1 MGTGLDAKS
10 GHERASL
17 RQALRMR
24 HMTMI
29 SLGGVIG
36 AGLFVGS
43 GAVIQTTGPAAVVS
57 YALAG
62 FLVILIMRM
71 LGEMAT
77 ARPAVGSFA
86 EYGRI
91 ALGEWA
97 GFLMGWLY
105 WYFWVIV
112 VAVEATAGALTLHN
126 WLFPGV
132 PLWVLS
138 LILLL
143 LLTLSNLL
151 SVRSYGEFEYWFAFI
166 KVAAIVVF
174 IVLAGLFVLGLW
186 PGSHLNFSNLTAY
199 GGFAPKGVGAL
210 FADVTTLIFSF
221 FGSEIVTI
229 AAAESKEPAK
239 AVARATNSVIWRV
252 LVFYV
257 LSIFLI
263 VTMIPWND
271 SKALASPYVSALS
284 LLHIPGV
291 AAAMNVVVITAV
303 LSCLNSGLYTASR
316 MLFALAY
323 QGNAPKALLRTNRRG
338 VPARAILFCTI
349 VGYLSIIMDYVSP
362 QHVFLFLLNSSG
374 AVGLFIY
381 LLIACSELVMRRRME
396 REGDELKVRMW
407 LFPFLTYLCIAAMTA
422 VIVAMAFQPGDL
434 SQLVLSLVSVAVLLV
449 VYAVKRW
456 YGRGR
461 SSGDAIHS

>member
-1 MGTGLDAKS
+1 MERVSALAMRTESEHASGTLQQS
-10 GHERASL
+10 
-17 RQALRMR
+17 LRMR

-43 GAVIQTTGPAAVVS
+43 GAVIQATGPAAIIS
-57 YALAG
+57 YAMVGL
-62 FLVILIMRM
+62 LVIFIMRM
-71 LGEMAT
+71 LGEMAV
-77 ARPAVGSFA
+77 ARPSVGSFA

-97 GFLMGWLY
+97 GFLIGWLY

-126 WLFPGV
+126 WVLPGV
-132 PLWVLS
+132 PLWLLS
-138 LILLL
+138 LALLVI
-143 LLTLSNLL
+143 LTLTNVF

-174 IVLAGLFVLGLW
+174 IVLGALFVLGLW
-186 PGSHLNFSNLTAY
+186 PHAHLNFSNLTKH
-199 GGFAPKGVGAL
+199 GGFIPFGVGAL
-210 FADVTTLIFSF
+210 FSSVTTLIFSF

-229 AAAESKEPAK
+229 AAAESKEPARS
-239 AVARATNSVIWRV
+239 VARATNSVIWRV

-263 VTMIPWND
+263 VTILPWND
-271 SKALASPYVSALS
+271 PKALASPYVNALK
-284 LLHIPGV
+284 LLGVPGV
-291 AAAMNVVVITAV
+291 ASAMDVVVITAV

-316 MLFALAY
+316 MLFALAH
-323 QGNAPKALLRTNRRG
+323 QGNAPKNLLRVNRRG
-338 VPARAILFCTI
+338 VPVRAILVCTI

-381 LLIACSELVMRRRME
+381 LLIACSQLRLRRQLNRDRVELPV
-396 REGDELKVRMW
+396 KMW
-407 LFPFLTYLCIAAMTA
+407 FYPYLTYLCIAGMVA
-422 VIVAMAFQPGDL
+422 VMISMVFHKGDV
-434 SQLVLSLVSVAVLLV
+434 SQLVLSLVSVAVLLTIH
-449 VYAVKRW
+449 W
-456 YGRGR
+456 FR
-461 SSGDAIHS
+461 SALTRR